1 MKIPQSLN
9 GAGCFELVERWGISP
24 ELAVRLMLM
33 ADTFKM
39 RTSAG
44 LRIISGWRSAE
55 EQSALETAGRPAAR
69 DDLSTHR
76 ACPAT
81 GADLQP
87 ELALTPSVK
96 LLFGEA
102 AMMSGLR
109 WGGGSPRDADGLPTD
124 WNHVDLGPRRS

>member
-1 MKIPQSLN
+1 MKLPQTLN
-9 GAGCFELVERWGISP
+9 GAQCFELVERWGISP

-33 ADTFKM
+33 ADTFHR
-39 RTSAG
+39 RTNSG
-44 LRIISGWRSAE
+44 LRIISGWRSPDEQRELAAE
-55 EQSALETAGRPAAR
+55 GRPAAR

-76 ACPAT
+76 SCPAT
-81 GADLQP
+81 GADLAP
-87 ELALTPSVK
+87 ELAVTPSVK

-109 WGGGSPRDADGLPTD
+109 WGGGSPRDGDGLPTD